1 MHLDLTPA
9 RKEEDSITALWP
21 FHEDSPPARTFEED
35 FHMKKLSRRTF
46 ICQTLAGTAALGA
59 ARNLFAA
66 TSEPHMV
73 FPTQPRER
81 LAVAS
86 WPFRAYIN
94 SPRNPWR
101 DPKQAQ
107 MDFKE
112 FPAMVKSKFG
122 LDKIEPLAEHFA
134 ATDAATMREF
144 RAALEKAGVKAVDI
158 AVGSRASYYDPNPEG
173 RKAAIASARK
183 WVDIAVEIGS
193 PSIRTHVEGVKG
205 VKPDV
210 DRAAESLKQVADY
223 GARKNVQINLEN
235 DDLVTEDAFF
245 LVKVIEKANHP
256 WLHALPDFCN
266 SMLTGN
272 ADFNYRAVTAMF
284 KHAYN
289 ISHVKDSEVGD
300 KDKLYTVDLGK
311 TFAIAKAAG
320 YRGYY
325 SMEFEGRGSPY
336 EGVQKLID
344 ASLKYLA

>member
-1 MHLDLTPA
+1 
-9 RKEEDSITALWP
+9 
-21 FHEDSPPARTFEED
+21 
-35 FHMKKLSRRTF
+35 MKKLSRRTF

-59 ARNLFAA
+59 ARNVLASM
-66 TSEPHMV
+66 TEPHMV
-73 FPTQPRER
+73 FPTQPQER

-101 DPKQAQ
+101 DAKLAK

-122 LDKIEPLAEHFA
+122 LNKIEPLAEHFA
-134 ATDAATMREF
+134 ATDAAYMREF
-144 RAALEKAGVKAVDI
+144 RAALEKAGSKVVDT
-158 AVGSRASYYDPNPEG
+158 AVGSRASYYDPNPEH
-173 RKAAIASARK
+173 RQAAVAFAK
-183 WVDIAVEIGS
+183 QWVDIAVEIGS
-193 PSIRTHVEGVKG
+193 PSIRTHVAGVKG
-205 VKPDV
+205 VKPEV

-300 KDKLYTVDLGK
+300 NDKLYTVDLGK

-344 ASLKYLA
+344 ESLKYLS